1 MSHHYLSSN
10 GIEHNEHYMTI
21 VISIDNSL
29 SIKLTSGLIS
39 LKNSRVTA
47 YFLLSETPLQY

>member
-10 GIEHNEHYMTI
+10 GIGHNEHYMTI